1 MAAKAKAIVAATRA
15 VQAVEAEM
23 EAMTKPA
30 EQVVAAAAVAAA
42 PVMMVTVVAAVS
54 MLEVA
59 VVGLTEAARTS
70 GARTPL

>member
-1 MAAKAKAIVAATRA
+1 
-15 VQAVEAEM
+15 M